1 MLLRECC
8 LRLMMALGTSL
19 LCGLSMGS
27 ASAQVIKLISD
38 DEARLP
44 AAASMSAR
52 GVTRGPGVKLLS
64 PEAGKKDGLPLKLSF
79 EPRGSAQIDTA
90 SVQVTYLKSPTVDL
104 TPRLKAAIRPE
115 GIDLSA
121 VAMPPGEHPI
131 RVSVKD
137 DEGRLGSAVITL
149 KAQ

>member
-1 MLLRECC
+1 MLLRERC
-8 LRLMMALGTSL
+8 LRLLMAFGTSL

-44 AAASMSAR
+44 SAASMSAR

-121 VAMPPGEHPI
+121 VAMPPGEHSI
-131 RVSVKD
+131 RDSVKD

>member
-1 MLLRECC
+1 MLLRERC
-8 LRLMMALGTSL
+8 LRLLMAFGTSL

-44 AAASMSAR
+44 SAASMSAR
-52 GVTRGPGVKLLS
+52 GVTRGPGVNLLS

-121 VAMPPGEHPI
+121 VAMPPGEHSI

>member
-104 TPRLKAAIRPE
+104 TPRLKASIRPE

-121 VAMPPGEHPI
+121 VAMPPGEHSI

>member
-1 MLLRECC
+1 MLLQKRC
-8 LRLMMALGTSL
+8 LRWLMALGISL

-90 SVQVTYLKSPTVDL
+90 SVQVTYLKTPAVDL

>member
-44 AAASMSAR
+44 SAASMSAR

-121 VAMPPGEHPI
+121 VAMPPGEHSI

>member
-1 MLLRECC
+1 
-8 LRLMMALGTSL
+8 MA
-19 LCGLSMGS
+19 
-27 ASAQVIKLISD
+27 
-38 DEARLP
+38 
-44 AAASMSAR
+44 AR

-121 VAMPPGEHPI
+121 VAMPPGEHSI

>member
-1 MLLRECC
+1 MLLRERC
-8 LRLMMALGTSL
+8 LRLLMAFGTSL

-44 AAASMSAR
+44 SAASMSAR
-52 GVTRGPGVKLLS
+52 GVTRGLGVKLLS

-121 VAMPPGEHPI
+121 VAMPPGEHSI

>member
-1 MLLRECC
+1 MVVLKRYLH
-8 LRLMMALGTSL
+8 LVMALGTGL
-19 LCGLSMGS
+19 LCGLCMGS

-121 VAMPPGEHPI
+121 VAMPPGEHSI